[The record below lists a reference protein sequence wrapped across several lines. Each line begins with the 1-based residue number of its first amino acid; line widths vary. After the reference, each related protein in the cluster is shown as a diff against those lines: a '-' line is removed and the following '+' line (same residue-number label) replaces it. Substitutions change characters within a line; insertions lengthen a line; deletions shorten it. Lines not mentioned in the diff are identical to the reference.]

1 MSSHNR
7 INTKRLLNFMP
18 QFDIASF
25 YPQITFFA
33 GTFLMFYAFVNK
45 DILPRV
51 GHNLKLNRKL
61 SDIFNLCVGK
71 GNGGVS
77 LLTYIYGPSRT
88 LSHAIYAEI
97 ICLALVRSLTSSVA
111 VVYAAALARLA
122 VLNKGYVVSSPK
134 FSALYL
140 SALGDVLCAGK

>member
-1 MSSHNR
+1 M
-7 INTKRLLNFMP
+7 KCLPNFTP

-33 GTFLMFYAFVNK
+33 GTFLMFYAYVDK

-88 LSHAIYAEI
+88 LSHAISAEF
-97 ICLALVRSLTSSVA
+97 ICLSLVSAPTSTIVITYVS
-111 VVYAAALARLA
+111 ALARLH
-122 VLNKGYVVSSPK
+122 KGHPVSSPK
-134 FSALYL
+134 SSVLYL
-140 SALGDVLCAGK
+140 SALGDVLSK